1 MDMIVGLISLFWDP
15 AFEFK
20 IFPFFTAMAL
30 WRGRS
35 VEVVFLFFLLHSMF
49 CGGIDLFHL
58 VLFSFFSLCWILD
71 RMMPHVASYSM
82 FSSIQVLAYWIFFG
96 WFQGLI
102 AIMAGVLGLFGR
114 SRGEG

>member
-35 VEVVFLFFLLHSMF
+35 VEVVFLFFLLHS
-49 CGGIDLFHL
+49 
-58 VLFSFFSLCWILD
+58 VLLL
-71 RMMPHVASYSM
+71 P
-82 FSSIQVLAYWIFFG
+82 
-96 WFQGLI
+96 
-102 AIMAGVLGLFGR
+102 
-114 SRGEG
+114 